1 MFLTGFVSGYQV
13 NLVKIHT
20 LNESLG
26 LIRGQIG
33 QLATI
38 KRKKCTFKKLRM
50 HDKSENIRTRGD
62 LDANEEE
69 NIRCGCDVGCGRTR
83 AVVRN

>member
-1 MFLTGFVSGYQV
+1 MFLTGLVSGYQV

-33 QLATI
+33 QLVTI
-38 KRKKCTFKKLRM
+38 KRKNNALL
-50 HDKSENIRTRGD
+50 KS
-62 LDANEEE
+62 
-69 NIRCGCDVGCGRTR
+69 
-83 AVVRN
+83 